1 MQIYVYS
8 PHLSLSLYIY
18 IYYIYIHMHTHICIY
33 ICIYTHMFIVCIYTC
48 ISLIVFFYIYIYPIV
63 CVYVYLILYSIV
75 IVHVWERERDW
86 CKALAHMIVEVGK
99 SKHCRVGQQAGVPE
113 KSWYFSLKAV
123 CWQNFLFSGENFNW
137 LNRHPHYGVQF
148 ALLKECRFKWFI
160 SSKKYF
166 LKNTEIIFGP
176 ISR

>member
-1 MQIYVYS
+1 MCRYMYIPPS
-8 PHLSLSLYIY
+8 LSLSLSIYIY
-18 IYYIYIHMHTHICIY
+18 IYTHTHTHIYMHIHMYICSYVYSMCIY
-33 ICIYTHMFIVCIYTC
+33 MYISYCII
-48 ISLIVFFYIYIYPIV
+48 YIYIYILLYV
-63 CVYVYLILYSIV
+63 CMCILYPIV

-99 SKHCRVGQQAGVPE
+99 SKHCRIGQQAGVPE

-137 LNRHPHYGVQF
+137 LNRHPYYGVQF

-160 SSKKYF
+160 SYK
-166 LKNTEIIFGP
+166 
-176 ISR
+176 